1 MTDFATW
8 CRRADGRLNRRLGL
22 GVVAGLMLTGCGASP
37 TVEAPP
43 APAPPP
49 PAAPTDSSGAVP
61 AGLTPLPSSQQ
72 VVSAFRMGRQDPFG
86 SLVPELVPG
95 ATVAGAK
102 MPAAVAATPPAFL
115 KQLQITGVIQSGGQS
130 EVIATSGVE
139 TGSLRRGDRGGLET
153 KLIPPGWRVASVD
166 LASRRLILQSGDR
179 KVSKPLPP
187 P

>member
-8 CRRADGRLNRRLGL
+8 WRRADRRLNGRLGI

-49 PAAPTDSSGAVP
+49 PAAPTPSSGAVP
-61 AGLTPLPSSQQ
+61 EGLTPLPTSQQ

-95 ATVAGAK
+95 AVT
-102 MPAAVAATPPAFL
+102 AAASAQAAATPPPFL
-115 KQLQITGVIQSGGQS
+115 KDFRVTGVINSGGQS
-130 EVIATSGVE
+130 EAVVTYRQLS
-139 TGSLRRGDRGGLET
+139 GSLRPGDRGGRNTDL
-153 KLIPPGWRVASVD
+153 LPSGWSVASVD
-166 LASRRLILQSGDR
+166 VANGSMILQSGSR
-179 KVSKPLPP
+179 RVKVEL
-187 P
+187 

>member
-8 CRRADGRLNRRLGL
+8 WRRADRRLNGRLGI

-49 PAAPTDSSGAVP
+49 QAAPTPSSGAVP
-61 AGLTPLPSSQQ
+61 EGLTPLPTSQQ

-95 ATVAGAK
+95 AVT
-102 MPAAVAATPPAFL
+102 AAASAQAAATPPPFL
-115 KQLQITGVIQSGGQS
+115 KDFRVTGVINSGGQS
-130 EVIATSGVE
+130 EAVVTYRQLS
-139 TGSLRRGDRGGLET
+139 GSLRPGDRGGRNTDL
-153 KLIPPGWRVASVD
+153 LPSGWSVASVD
-166 LASRRLILQSGDR
+166 VANGSMILQSGSR
-179 KVSKPLPP
+179 RVKVEL
-187 P
+187 